1 MATTTPI
8 HDTLAGAPLEAPV
21 RPTPSP
27 RVAPSVAEDAE
38 RVVALAWQEA
48 DERGHAYFG
57 TGHLLLGLVR
67 AGGTEA
73 GVLAVA
79 GVTPDMA
86 DAAMALVVLSSVS
99 EPVVRAA
106 AGARPLPGEAVAEV
120 LRDAS
125 RSVAGA
131 GDPGEVTA
139 AGLLTALGA
148 RPWGQAA
155 EMLAALGVDA
165 PELAAAVATL
175 AAAPED
181 PDAAPRP
188 VPRNPSGLLSSAWR
202 AAEEE
207 MAEEIADEIEAEL
220 AEEELTEA

>member
-1 MATTTPI
+1 MGTTTPI
-8 HDTLAGAPLEAPV
+8 HDTLAGAPLAVPV

-27 RVAPSVAEDAE
+27 RAAPSVAEDAE

-79 GVTPDMA
+79 GVTAEMA
-86 DAAMALVVLSSVS
+86 DAAMELVVLSSVS
-99 EPVVRAA
+99 EPVIRAA
-106 AGARPLPGEAVAEV
+106 AGARPLPGDAVADV

-125 RSVAGA
+125 RTVADV

-165 PELAAAVATL
+165 AELAAAVATL
-175 AAAPED
+175 AALAPED
-181 PDAAPRP
+181 ADASPRP
-188 VPRNPSGLLSSAWR
+188 VPRDPSGLLSSAWR
-202 AAEEE
+202 PAGDDTGQEIAEEE
-207 MAEEIADEIEAEL
+207 I

>member
-1 MATTTPI
+1 VPI
-8 HDTLAGAPLEAPV
+8 EAPV

-27 RVAPSVAEDAE
+27 RTAPSVAEDAE

-67 AGGTEA
+67 AGDTEA
-73 GVLAVA
+73 DVLAVA
-79 GVTPDMA
+79 GVTPERA
-86 DAAMALVVLSSVS
+86 DAAMALVVLSAVS

-106 AGARPLPGEAVAEV
+106 AGARPLPGEAVAAV
-120 LRDAS
+120 LREAS
-125 RSVAGA
+125 QHAEAG
-131 GDPGEVTA
+131 GEVTA
-139 AGLLTALGA
+139 AGLLTALGH

-165 PELAAAVATL
+165 AELAAAVATL
-175 AAAPED
+175 AES

-188 VPRNPSGLLSSAWR
+188 MPRDPSGLLSSAWR
-202 AAEEE
+202 PTAPDPEGADDLAAAEIE
-207 MAEEIADEIEAEL
+207 AAIEAEL
-220 AEEELTEA
+220 EAEIEEELTDA

>member
-1 MATTTPI
+1 MGTTTPI
-8 HDTLAGAPLEAPV
+8 HDTLAGAPLEVPV

-79 GVTPDMA
+79 GVTPEMA

-106 AGARPLPGEAVAEV
+106 AGARPLPGDAVAEV

-125 RSVAGA
+125 RTVADA

-165 PELAAAVATL
+165 AELAAAVATL

-181 PDAAPRP
+181 SDAPARPTPRD
-188 VPRNPSGLLSSAWR
+188 PSGLLSSAWR
-202 AAEEE
+202 TAGEEI
-207 MAEEIADEIEAEL
+207 AEEI
-220 AEEELTEA
+220 AEEELTDA